1 MLIKLTLFREH
12 ANCMYSVIG
21 ISKLSQKRSVTNN
34 GLTDFNS
41 KSRNSIS
48 TLKFTFYTS
57 SSFIRKGIVKGAFLN
72 LYKKYTITWVLNR
85 YFTWH
90 LQPAVVSIVVLHQL
104 FIACLWSAV
113 PCTVYYQLFMASV
126 SPALCYANS
135 QSHCVNTFRTRSSH
149 ALWAYRPTIV
159 LFLKFICKQQ
169 LRESFYYS
177 F

>member
-1 MLIKLTLFREH
+1 M
-12 ANCMYSVIG
+12 
-21 ISKLSQKRSVTNN
+21 VTNN
-34 GLTDFNS
+34 GLTNFNS
-41 KSRNSIS
+41 KLRNNIS

-57 SSFIRKGIVKGAFLN
+57 TSFIRKGIVKRAFLK
-72 LYKKYTITWVLNR
+72 LHKKDTITWVLNR

-90 LQPAVVSIVVLHQL
+90 LQPAVVSIVVLRQL

-149 ALWAYRPTIV
+149 ALCAYRPTIV
-159 LFLKFICKQQ
+159 LFLK
-169 LRESFYYS
+169 SFVNS
-177 F
+177 N